1 MDIYTLGIETSC
13 DETACAVVKNGREL
27 LSNIIASQA
36 DFHSVYGGVVPEI
49 AARMHVEA
57 VIPCLS
63 DSLSQANISLD
74 NIDAICVT
82 CGPGLVG
89 ALLVGVSA
97 AKGLSEMTGKPL
109 VPVNHINAHISANY
123 LVHSDL
129 KPPFMALVVS
139 GGHSE
144 IIKVSDWNK
153 FEIIAGTRDDAA
165 GEAIDKIARVLG
177 LGYPGGPKMDNIA
190 QNADVGRYTFPKPT
204 AGSGLDF
211 SFSGIKTFALNL
223 IHQYEQRQ
231 EKIDIASFAAS
242 YQSSVANVLAENAV
256 AACIQ
261 SGYDTLCIA
270 GGVSANSFLRKK
282 ISELATANDINLY
295 MPPLDLCT
303 DNAAMVAAA
312 GYYNFINGVRA
323 DLSLNAYPSIQQMQ
337 Y

>member
-13 DETACAVVKNGREL
+13 DETACAVVKNGRDM
-27 LSNIIASQA
+27 LSNVIASQA
-36 DFHSVYGGVVPEI
+36 DYHSVFGGVVPEI

-57 VIPCLS
+57 IIPCLS
-63 DSLSQANISLD
+63 DALKQASLSLSDIN
-74 NIDAICVT
+74 AICVT

-97 AKGLSEMTGKPL
+97 SKGLSEISGKPL

-123 LVHSDL
+123 LAHAEL
-129 KPPFMALVVS
+129 KPPFMTLVVS

-144 IIKVSDWNK
+144 IIKVSDWNT
-153 FEIIAGTRDDAA
+153 FEILAGTRDDAA

-190 QNADVGRYTFPKPT
+190 QNGDAGHFAFPKPS
-204 AGSGLDF
+204 AGNGLDF

-223 IHQYEQRQ
+223 IHQYDQRK
-231 EKIDIASFAAS
+231 EPLDIPSFSAS
-242 YQSSVANVLAENAV
+242 YQSAIANVLSENAV
-256 AACIQ
+256 AACLQ

-270 GGVSANSFLRKK
+270 GGVSANSFLRKRIK
-282 ISELATANDINLY
+282 EIASNHDISVF
-295 MPPLDLCT
+295 MPPLHLCT

-312 GYYNFINGVRA
+312 GYYNYINGIRA
-323 DLSLNAYPSIQQMQ
+323 DLSLNAYPSIQQMKF
-337 Y
+337 